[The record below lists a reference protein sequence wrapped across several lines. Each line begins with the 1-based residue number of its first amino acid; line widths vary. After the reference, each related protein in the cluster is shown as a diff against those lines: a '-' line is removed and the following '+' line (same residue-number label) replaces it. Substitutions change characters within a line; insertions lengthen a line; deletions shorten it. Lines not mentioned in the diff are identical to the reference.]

1 MALADIDTIVIAMLE
16 NRSFD
21 HMLGYLSLPWGNG
34 PAGLEGLKADPDW
47 RASVANRMMT
57 SHVRAGACCAEYG
70 CRRRSTA

>member
-34 PAGLEGLKADPDW
+34 PEGLEGLKADPDW

-57 SHVRAGACCAEYG
+57 VARSSRSLL
-70 CRRRSTA
+70 RRIRLP